1 MGPWPSP
8 CERWLPCV
16 LNMNSL
22 YLSIVFILFFISSP
36 EKGNVRCCLKKV
48 ACHLRGFVLLYIC
61 LWFFVCDLFLF
72 NLVLFRTN
80 SVNFIF
86 INHSLVLGNVI
97 VSNELLCINYAR
109 AWSEVFFFLFCKC
122 QRFDPKSMNY
132 CLPEIDE
139 VIFWM
144 PSSLPGKTV
153 LFFHTFS
160 YYLRGCNCLQLGM
173 RESSALPKC

>member
-1 MGPWPSP
+1 MVLVGPWSSP

-16 LNMNSL
+16 FNMNSL

-36 EKGNVRCCLKKV
+36 EKGNVRCCLKKSCLPLTWV
-48 ACHLRGFVLLYIC
+48 CVVVHLPLV
-61 LWFFVCDLFLF
+61 FVCDVFLF

-109 AWSEVFFFLFCKC
+109 AWSEVFFF
-122 QRFDPKSMNY
+122 
-132 CLPEIDE
+132 
-139 VIFWM
+139 
-144 PSSLPGKTV
+144 
-153 LFFHTFS
+153 FF
-160 YYLRGCNCLQLGM
+160 L
-173 RESSALPKC
+173 